1 MSDKKSK
8 PEQTEMGKQ
17 NEVIPQMFTKEN
29 VEAIVNQATQQ
40 LQQQVKEAGQ
50 LNQQLRQALNT
61 NNTSEIY
68 RRIGMLLEL
77 TKSPE
82 LFGVILVEQW
92 KTEIL
97 ELVED
102 TKLIKIEEGN

>member
-17 NEVIPQMFTKEN
+17 TEVIPQMFTKEN

-82 LFGVILVEQW
+82 LFGDILVQQW

>member
-8 PEQTEMGKQ
+8 PEQTEMEKQ

-82 LFGVILVEQW
+82 LFGDILIQQW